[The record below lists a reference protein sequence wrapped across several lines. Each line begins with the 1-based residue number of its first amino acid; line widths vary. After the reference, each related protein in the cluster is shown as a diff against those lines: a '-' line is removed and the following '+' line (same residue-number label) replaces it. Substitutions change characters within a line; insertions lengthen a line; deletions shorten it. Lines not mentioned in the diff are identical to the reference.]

1 MLQVQIKSDSP
12 DLEIVQNLIKGAI
25 ESEIKN
31 LQRSLEKTN
40 KLLQEFETK
49 YQVSSE
55 FFLTNWTAENLSG
68 GDDEYVSWAGEIKIK
83 DKLIKALQKLDTIE
97 YATQQLPS

>member
-12 DLEIVQNLIKGAI
+12 DVEIVQNLIKGAI

-55 FFLTNWTAENLSG
+55 FFWTNWTAETLSG

-83 DKLIKALQKLDTIE
+83 DKLINALQKLDTIE
-97 YATQQLPS
+97 YVTQQLPS